1 MEKQKYQDYPQGVQR
16 ASILKA
22 HAEGSEDKVIFR
34 PMSDEEIIATEKEL
48 AGLAVNIRAH
58 DDVLDEAKV
67 QHKKN
72 TVELKQDY
80 EYALKKI
87 RVRGE
92 EKNTIVHKFFNH
104 DEMTVEYFDDDGIFV
119 EARPMMPSEKNAI
132 FGSKKTEAVVHTL
145 TGTND

>member
-1 MEKQKYQDYPQGVQR
+1 MEKTKYHDYPQGVQR
-16 ASILKA
+16 SSILKA

-48 AGLAVNIRAH
+48 ASTAVKIRSF
-58 DDVLDEAKV
+58 DDVLDAAKV
-67 QHKKN
+67 EHKKN
-72 TVELKQDY
+72 TVELRQDY

-87 RVRGE
+87 RARGE

-132 FGSKKTEAVVHTL
+132 FGSKQTEPIVRAI
-145 TGTND
+145 GE